1 MNYSIRYHYERGGDS
16 PLTNP
21 NGTLSNHHVLSY
33 PHMYALGVIV
43 LATAVADTDFRNRCS
58 DVLARYYGGNGMR
71 LTSEKLPDLT
81 GNKIS
86 FVGKKGQIGP
96 ILKQIAW
103 THDNLF
109 VGPSGK
115 YRDDDPSQRTDGIPI
130 SVGRWDFPNT
140 MQTLFR
146 EIKSY
151 VANEK
156 DQIGTINI
164 EEHKMKRIAEGFIKA
179 LPLRAQ
185 AMPKQSRVSDWVV
198 QITKCNG
205 GRTEPGYFPVFFP
218 KSAEKKFYLRSE
230 MDENDLYCG
239 RFSLKKRGMRVNTD
253 KRFRVLARAIQGEK
267 LSLFGRIVNA
277 ESEHS
282 GQDYEFISKFFP
294 KVPKKYKEGDKE

>member
-1 MNYSIRYHYERGGDS
+1 MNYSIRYYYERGGDG
-16 PLTNP
+16 PPTNP

-58 DVLARYYGGNGMR
+58 DVLGNYYNDNKGGGVQ

-81 GNKIS
+81 DNKIS
-86 FVGKKGQIGP
+86 FVDKKDQIDP
-96 ILKQIAW
+96 ILKKIAW

-115 YRDDDPSQRTDGIPI
+115 YRDDDPSQGTDGIPI

-164 EEHKMKRIAEGFIKA
+164 EEHKMKRIAEGFI
-179 LPLRAQ
+179 RAIRWREQ
-185 AMPKQSRVSDWVV
+185 AMPEESRVSDWVV

-218 KSAEKKFYLRSE
+218 KSAGKEFDLRSE
-230 MDENDLYCG
+230 MAKNDLYCG

-253 KRFRVLARAIQGEK
+253 RRFRVLARDIRGEK

-277 ESEHS
+277 ESEHG

-294 KVPKKYKEGDKE
+294 EVLPK